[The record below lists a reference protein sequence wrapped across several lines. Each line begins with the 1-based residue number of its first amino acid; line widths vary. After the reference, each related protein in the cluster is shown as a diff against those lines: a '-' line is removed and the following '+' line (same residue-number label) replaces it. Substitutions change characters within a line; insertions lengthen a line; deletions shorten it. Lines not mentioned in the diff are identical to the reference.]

1 MKKSIN
7 RAMDE
12 FSEMKKILADSAL
25 ILRPKAKNILDLGCG
40 GAWLAEDLIKKF
52 PDAEFSL
59 LDIQERMVKIA
70 EKRLNNPKN
79 VNFIQAD
86 MRKIN
91 FPTRSFDIIT
101 SMLSFQLL
109 NLFEFMEIIR
119 KCKRWLKRGGVL
131 LVCNFFSYYNHKISD
146 IQKKL
151 YYKYIKEEFDS
162 TRAENMEKGF
172 DFSFHC
178 SDSADVQVDIV
189 RSINFL
195 EVELLYQR
203 FNTCGYYAIK
213 F

>member
-59 LDIQERMVKIA
+59 LDVQEKMIKIA
-70 EKRLNNPKN
+70 KRRLNNPKN

-86 MRKIN
+86 MRRIN

-131 LVCNFFSYYNHKISD
+131 LVCNFFSYYNNKISD

-151 YYKYIKEEFDS
+151 YYNYIKEEFNS
-162 TRAENMEKGF
+162 TIAENMKEGF

-178 SDSADVQVDIV
+178 SDSAEVQMNIV
-189 RSINFL
+189 RSINFY